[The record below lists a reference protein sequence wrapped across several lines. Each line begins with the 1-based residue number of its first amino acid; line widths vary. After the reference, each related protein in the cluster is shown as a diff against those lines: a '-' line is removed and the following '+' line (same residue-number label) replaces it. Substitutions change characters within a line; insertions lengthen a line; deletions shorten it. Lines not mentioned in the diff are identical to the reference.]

1 MNEILLLEDD
11 SLFYP
16 YWEYY
21 YENTIV
27 SEINKL
33 TKELGDNIQMMLEE
47 YTDWKKDYDARQAR
61 KSGRRLATAAPA
73 KTECQKKPSL
83 TTCLEEFKNVSTS
96 MTRILQQAEA
106 EIAFKT
112 KQKEKFQTNIVAY
125 KNHVNNLF
133 GAFEF
138 ELVMYDE
145 QEYFKKYNDDDF
157 FYPYQP
163 RRTKLGTFSF
173 NILINE
179 DTYSYNYFS
188 KKVSFQLSQICLEG
202 APLAFYDDFVESITE
217 TIGNMSWENFY
228 KAMKWQVPDWA
239 KSEEEEEE
247 LDEVGEFLSECNN
260 DQFQKL
266 VYLKNKDSLKNYLDD
281 YEKSFFDD
289 KMLLE
294 VVL

>member
-21 YENTIV
+21 YEITIV

-33 TKELGDNIQMMLEE
+33 NKELADNVQMMLEE
-47 YTDWKKDYDARQAR
+47 YADWKKDYDAKMAR
-61 KSGRRLATAAPA
+61 NSGRRLAAAPA
-73 KTECQKKPSL
+73 KPKTECEKKPSL
-83 TTCLEEFKNVSTS
+83 TTCLQEFKNVSTS
-96 MTRILQQAEA
+96 MTKILQQAEA

-112 KQKEKFQTNIVAY
+112 TQKEKFQSNIVAY

-173 NILINE
+173 NILIDE
-179 DTYSYNYFS
+179 ATYSYNYFS
-188 KKVSFQLSQICLEG
+188 KKVSF
-202 APLAFYDDFVESITE
+202 
-217 TIGNMSWENFY
+217 
-228 KAMKWQVPDWA
+228 
-239 KSEEEEEE
+239 
-247 LDEVGEFLSECNN
+247 
-260 DQFQKL
+260 
-266 VYLKNKDSLKNYLDD
+266 
-281 YEKSFFDD
+281 
-289 KMLLE
+289 
-294 VVL
+294 